1 MQLPTDQMSLYF
13 EVITDREV
21 ILFKSQSAEAVEL
34 WMSIE
39 NHMNR
44 DDYALNSLD
53 PADLPDSQGAYM
65 PMVNLLDT
73 FGDAVSIPV
82 DCDEDDLLALAEAF
96 LRQHGSD
103 FPSSI
108 IFYPPKVA

>member
-1 MQLPTDQMSLYF
+1 MSLYF

-39 NHMNR
+39 NHMSR
-44 DDYALNSLD
+44 VQYALNTLD
-53 PADLPDSQGAYM
+53 PADIPDSYTDRT
-65 PMVNLLDT
+65 PMVDLLSC
-73 FGDAVSIPV
+73 FGDGVSITV
-82 DCDEDDLLALAEAF
+82 DGDEEELLALADEF
-96 LRQHGSD
+96 LRHYAND

-108 IFYPPKVA
+108 LFYPPKARKP

>member
-1 MQLPTDQMSLYF
+1 MQLPIDQISLYF

-21 ILFKSQSAEAVEL
+21 IFFKSQSAEAVEL

-39 NHMNR
+39 NHMSR
-44 DDYALNSLD
+44 GDYALNCLD
-53 PADLPDSQGAYM
+53 PADIPDSKTERI
-65 PMVNLLDT
+65 PMVNLLGC
-73 FGDAVSIPV
+73 FGDAVSIPA
-82 DCDEDDLLALAEAF
+82 DCDDEDLLALAEAF